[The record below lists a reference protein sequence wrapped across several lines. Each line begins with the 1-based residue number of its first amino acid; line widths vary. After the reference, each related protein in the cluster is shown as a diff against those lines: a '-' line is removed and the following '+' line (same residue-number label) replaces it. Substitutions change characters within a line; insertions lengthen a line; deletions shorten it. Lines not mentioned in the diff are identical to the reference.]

1 MASRTIEYYEGK
13 IETENAKE
21 FPNERN
27 VAFWV
32 GRIGALQEA
41 LQEEQQRQAL
51 QEEQQRQEKKLKY
64 YERLIETEN
73 AKEFPNERNVALWV
87 DQIRAL
93 RNASLVKQDKQDI
106 LNEASKFSFFD
117 TVPFSFISNKFQI
130 MYFSQHLILDIC
142 ICLQIFLGLLSTFST
157 EERVAW
163 YCGII
168 QTFLGLI
175 INFLYA
181 AVHLHVNFYEWLLSF
196 CSKIRSNFTSSF
208 VYVASLCLSLYR
220 KCADLVRGRSQV
232 APLPHIPRN

>member
-41 LQEEQQRQAL
+41 LQKEQQRQALQEEQQRQAL
-51 QEEQQRQEKKLKY
+51 QEEQQRQEKKY

-168 QTFLGLI
+168 
-175 INFLYA
+175 
-181 AVHLHVNFYEWLLSF
+181 
-196 CSKIRSNFTSSF
+196 
-208 VYVASLCLSLYR
+208 
-220 KCADLVRGRSQV
+220 
-232 APLPHIPRN
+232 